1 MSTDN
6 TQTEPQQ
13 ARTGR
18 DTWFFDPYALV
29 MNLLVYPGLI
39 LMSLV
44 FILGGLVI
52 APMAHLLTRRP
63 LDRIVRLGIWVYGR
77 AWMILFSPFV
87 RFRRE
92 NLTQACFPRP
102 CIIVVNHLSFFDT
115 YCMGALP
122 FSNVSFAVRAWPFK
136 MLWYA
141 PFMRWAKYV
150 DTESRGQDAALQQ
163 GREVL
168 ESGAAVLFFPEG
180 HRSRDGVLQRFYS
193 GAFKLAVEA
202 NVPVVPLC
210 LTGTGTLL
218 PPGRWTLRPTEIHIR
233 ALPWINPS
241 DFPGES
247 GHVAMRKYA
256 KAKMAE
262 AITDMRTETFAGG
275 RNVHV

>member
-1 MSTDN
+1 MSADN
-6 TQTEPQQ
+6 TQAAPQQ
-13 ARTGR
+13 AGAGR
-18 DTWFFDPYALV
+18 NTWLSDLWSLA
-29 MNLLVYPGLI
+29 MNLVVYPGLVVV
-39 LMSLV
+39 SLV
-44 FILGGLVI
+44 FILGGLVL
-52 APMAHLLTRRP
+52 APVLRLLARRP
-63 LDRIVRLGIWVYGR
+63 LDQIVRLGIWAYGR
-77 AWMILFSPFV
+77 VWMVLLSPFV

-92 NLTQACFPRP
+92 NLTLASFPRP
-102 CIIVVNHLSFFDT
+102 CVMIVNHLSFFDT

-136 MLWYA
+136 MFWFA

-150 DTESRGQDAALQQ
+150 DTESWGQEAAIKQS
-163 GREVL
+163 REVL

-180 HRSRDGVLQRFYS
+180 HRSRDGVLQRFYT

-218 PPGRWTLRPTEIHIR
+218 PPGRWTLRPTEIRIR
-233 ALPWINPS
+233 ALPWLNPA

-247 GHVAMRKYA
+247 GPVAMRKQA

-262 AITDMRTETFAGG
+262 AIAVMRAETIAGG
-275 RNVHV
+275 RSNHV